1 MREIRFRA
9 WDNIKKEMVEVDELR
24 YFPDDENNLKLE
36 HIWFTFNN
44 SLTRQM
50 RKPDEVEL
58 LEFTGLK
65 DRDGK
70 EIYEGDIIENR
81 LGTGLVEWKDN
92 GFWMKLIK
100 CEDEEDKQFH
110 WDFSMEGPNKIIGNI
125 YQNGDLLK

>member
-9 WDNIKKEMVEVDELR
+9 WNKAKKEMVEVDELR

-70 EIYEGDIIENR
+70 EIYEGDILENR
-81 LGTGLVEWKDN
+81 LGTGLIEWKDN

-110 WDFSMEGPNKIIGNI
+110 WDFSMEEPNKVIGNI
-125 YQNGDLLK
+125 YINGDLLK